1 MRRLHLI
8 LTLINLLILLGCITL
23 EVTTKINEDGSGENR
38 IVLAVDSS
46 LYDPYIFKD
55 IIAEAEKAGA
65 RVEDWSGGGRRGVL
79 VIYPFR
85 SLDELSRQLRDQDVI
100 EGVFHIKADKSRGL
114 FKTTYSI
121 EVEVDT
127 SKFTATEEAYEFGI
141 TSSDLAMMDFSYSVI
156 MPGKV
161 TSHNGRLIGENEVT
175 WQIDASTGGVYKLK
189 AESELRTTPPIP
201 LISGLCG
208 IGLVFLVAIG
218 AGAVLMVSRKRP
230 KGPFCIR
237 CGAKNDPKARFCIKC
252 GAMLQR

>member
-1 MRRLHLI
+1 
-8 LTLINLLILLGCITL
+8 
-23 EVTTKINEDGSGENR
+23 
-38 IVLAVDSS
+38 
-46 LYDPYIFKD
+46 
-55 IIAEAEKAGA
+55 
-65 RVEDWSGGGRRGVL
+65 
-79 VIYPFR
+79 
-85 SLDELSRQLRDQDVI
+85 LDELSRQLRDQDVI

-175 WQIDASTGGVYKLK
+175 WQIDASTGGVYKLE
-189 AESELRTTPPIP
+189 AESELRTAPPIP
-201 LISGLCG
+201 LIAGLCG